1 MKARITQSA
10 LRDCEEILSWFE
22 AQGNRA
28 AGSALVAQLLE
39 RIEQLERFP
48 QSGRIVPEFQQSE
61 LRELIEPPFRMVY
74 RLTSDC
80 LTVIRIWRGERQ
92 LKLPD

>member
-10 LRDCEEILSWFE
+10 LRDCEEILNWFD
-22 AQGNRA
+22 AQGKRA
-28 AGSALVAQLLE
+28 AGSALVCQLLE

-74 RLTSDC
+74 RLTKND

>member
-39 RIEQLERFP
+39 RIEQLECFP
-48 QSGRIVPEFQQSE
+48 QSGRIVPEFQQPE
-61 LRELIEPPFRMVY
+61 LRELIEPPFRLVY
-74 RLTSDC
+74 RLTSNS

>member
-1 MKARITQSA
+1 VKARITQSA

-39 RIEQLERFP
+39 RIEQLECFP

-61 LRELIEPPFRMVY
+61 LRELIEPPFRLVY
-74 RLTSDC
+74 RLTSNS